1 MAIIAKE
8 TRKEW
13 AQAPEGLWP
22 AVCVDIIEL
31 GLVETAWGKKEK
43 VRLVW
48 QIEERNPDTNKPFEI
63 RRDFGLSLSEKSHL
77 RPFLEAWRG
86 KKFLK
91 EELDGFDLE
100 RLIGV
105 NCQIQIIQNLTEEG
119 RIYSNVQAVVP
130 YPKGIPRMR
139 AVDYVRVKD
148 RAKDQGN
155 TPEAS
160 DGSDDALP
168 F

>member
-1 MAIIAKE
+1 
-8 TRKEW
+8 
-13 AQAPEGLWP
+13 
-22 AVCVDIIEL
+22 
-31 GLVETAWGKKEK
+31 

-48 QIEERNPDTNKPFEI
+48 QIEERNPDTSKPFEI

-86 KKFLK
+86 KKFVK
-91 EELDGFDLE
+91 DELDGFDLE
-100 RLIGV
+100 KLLGA

-130 YPKGIPRMR
+130 MGRGATKLRPT
-139 AVDYVRVKD
+139 DYVRQKD
-148 RAKDQGN
+148 RAKEQGN
-155 TPEAS
+155 TDEKMVQ
-160 DGSDDALP
+160 DDDVP

>member
-1 MAIIAKE
+1 MPIIAKE

-13 AQAPEGLWP
+13 TQAPEGLWP
-22 AVCVDIIEL
+22 AVCVDVVEL

-48 QIEERNPDTNKPFEI
+48 QIEEQNPDTKKPFEI

-100 RLIGV
+100 KLLGA
-105 NCQIQIIQNLTEEG
+105 NCQVQIIQNITEEG
-119 RIYSNVQAVVP
+119 RIYANIQAVVP
-130 YPKGIPRMR
+130 AGKGAPKLR
-139 AVDYVRVKD
+139 AQDYVRVKD

-155 TPEAS
+155 SGEGD
-160 DGSDDALP
+160 DGGGESVP